1 MEFLDKLDFSGLR
14 PDDQRVVNQ
23 IEARVM
29 GKYVRDTY
37 FELRQLT
44 VTPYGTPYKD

>member
-1 MEFLDKLDFSGLR
+1 MEFLDKLDCSGLR
-14 PDDQRVVNQ
+14 PEDQQVVKQ

-44 VTPYGTPYKD
+44 KTPYGTPYKD